1 MVITDA
7 EPDWLAPLAPAS
19 APRKS
24 TSSYVGRVLRLTL
37 LAPEIV
43 EAILGGRQPARLQR
57 KDLLKRFPVG
67 WWEQRAHMFDP
78 N

>member
-7 EPDWLAPLAPAS
+7 EPDRLAPLAPPA
-19 APRKS
+19 RQENQQVL
-24 TSSYVGRVLRLTL
+24 VGRILRLTL